1 MDLVLLGLTIGM
13 ANALLAVGLV
23 LIYMSNRVV
32 NFAHGEIGAFAV
44 ALMLTFTQVLDWNYW
59 LALLASLAGTALL
72 AAVIERTVIQRLFRS
87 PRLIVLIATVGVAQ
101 VVTVGRLIL
110 PKPKNGE
117 AAVIAGGG
125 ASFPLPFSEPSF
137 TFGRVVIGPQH
148 LIVLV
153 VGPLVVLAVVLF
165 LRRSVYG
172 MAMRASAENASRA
185 QLLGIPVRRVST
197 LAWVIGGLLAGIGA
211 ILLAPVVGFSSTE
224 AVGLPL
230 LARGLAAATV
240 ARFESVGLAFATG
253 LAFGLI
259 DQLAIFYTGQS
270 GVTDAIV
277 LGIVL
282 LVLLARRFEKRRTT
296 AAEESSWAV
305 ADPVRSLP
313 PEITAHPRWKML
325 SLGTAGTAAV
335 LLLVAPVLMTASSTF
350 LLATIGAVSVVTIA
364 LTILSGWGGQLSIGH
379 WALAGIGGVLGSRL
393 HEVMGVP
400 FWLAFLAVGV
410 IGGAVS
416 LLLGIP
422 ALRLPGPLLAVVTLG
437 FAVVCSTWLF
447 DQPWFRGTGVLD
459 RPEWIGIDTY
469 YYLCLIF
476 LVVVLLVVRSL
487 QRGRFGRNVLAVR
500 DNPVQAAA
508 MGIAVVRT
516 KLATFVLS
524 GTLASLAGFLWAAGV
539 RTASP
544 EAFPAYRSLGLLAA
558 AIIGGLGSVGGAV
571 LGTAYLLGIP
581 YFASDVS
588 PYFGILSTGV
598 GLLVLVLVLP
608 GGLARV
614 AFGIRDRVALIVTGI
629 DVRPKVIPVGEA
641 ALDPQV
647 APAPDPAPDDDDEDE
662 DEPERELVGARR

>member
-1 MDLVLLGLTIGM
+1 VDLVLLGLTVGM

-59 LALLASLAGTALL
+59 LALPASLVGACVLS
-72 AAVIERTVIQRLFRS
+72 AVIERTVIQRLFSS

-101 VVTVGRLIL
+101 VVTVGRLLL
-110 PKPKNGE
+110 PKPEREGE
-117 AAVIAGGG
+117 SVFAGGG
-125 ASFPLPFSEPSF
+125 DTFPVPFDSPTF
-137 TFGRVVIGPQH
+137 TFGRVVLQPQH
-148 LIVLV
+148 LMVLV
-153 VGPLVVLAVVLF
+153 VGPLVVLGVVWF

-172 MAMRASAENASRA
+172 MAMRASAENAQRA
-185 QLLGIPVRRVST
+185 QLVGIPVRRVST
-197 LAWVIGGLLAGIGA
+197 LAWVIGGLLAAIGA

-240 ARFESVGLAFATG
+240 ARFESIGLAFGCG
-253 LAFGLI
+253 LAFGLV

-282 LVLLARRFEKRRTT
+282 VVLLVRRFEKRRTT

-305 ADPVRSLP
+305 AEPYRPLP
-313 PEITAHPRWKML
+313 PEIAKDARWRQI
-325 SLGTAGTAAV
+325 SLGTAALLVV
-335 LLLVAPVLMTASSTF
+335 LLATAPLLLTASSTL
-350 LLATIGAVSVVTIA
+350 LLATIAAVSVVTVA

-393 HEVMGVP
+393 VEVMGVP
-400 FWLAFLAVGV
+400 FWIAWVVAGV
-410 IGGAVS
+410 LGGLVS
-416 LLLGIP
+416 LLLGLP

-437 FAVVCSTWLF
+437 FAVVCSSWLF
-447 DQPWFRGTGVLD
+447 DEPWFRGTGVLD
-459 RPEWIGIDTY
+459 RPGWIGIDTY
-469 YYLCLIF
+469 YYLCLAF
-476 LVVVLLVVRSL
+476 LVTVLLAVRSL

-508 MGIAVVRT
+508 LGIAVTRT
-516 KLATFVLS
+516 KLTTFVLS

-558 AIIGGLGSVGGAV
+558 AIIGGLGSIGGAV
-571 LGTAYLLGIP
+571 LGTTYFLGIP
-581 YFASDVS
+581 YFLSDVS
-588 PYFGILSTGV
+588 PYFGLLSTGI

-608 GGLARV
+608 GGLARI
-614 AFGIRDRVALIVTGI
+614 AFGVRDRVAKLVTGLEPRP
-629 DVRPKVIPVGEA
+629 DVQPV
-641 ALDPQV
+641 DPV
-647 APAPDPAPDDDDEDE
+647 AVDPVVLPDQPRD
-662 DEPERELVGARR
+662 LVGVRR

>member
-59 LALLASLAGTALL
+59 LALVASLVGACVLSAL
-72 AAVIERTVIQRLFRS
+72 IERTVIQRLFRS

-101 VVTVGRLIL
+101 VVTVGRLVL
-110 PKPKNGE
+110 PKPKKDGE
-117 AAVIAGGG
+117 SVFAGGG
-125 ASFPLPFSEPSF
+125 DAFPVPFDEPSF
-137 TFGRVVIGPQH
+137 TFGRVVLQPQH
-148 LIVLV
+148 LMVLV
-153 VGPLVVLAVVLF
+153 VGPLVVLGVVWF

-172 MAMRASAENASRA
+172 VAMRASAENAQRA

-197 LAWVIGGLLAGIGA
+197 LAWVIGGLLAAIGA

-240 ARFESVGLAFATG
+240 ARFESVGLAFGCG

-259 DQLAIFYTGQS
+259 DQLAIFYTGQA

-282 LVLLARRFEKRRTT
+282 VVLLVRRFEKRRTT

-305 ADPVRSLP
+305 ADPYRPLP
-313 PEITAHPRWKML
+313 PEIATHPRWRQV
-325 SLGTAGTAAV
+325 SLGTAALLVV
-335 LLLVAPVLMTASSTF
+335 LLTTAPLLLTASSTL
-350 LLATIGAVSVVTIA
+350 LLATIAAVSVVTVA

-393 HEVMGVP
+393 VEVMGVP
-400 FWLAFLAVGV
+400 FWIAWVVAGV
-410 IGGAVS
+410 AGGLVS
-416 LLLGIP
+416 LLIGLP

-459 RPEWIGIDTY
+459 RPGWIGIDTY
-469 YYLCLIF
+469 YYLCLAF
-476 LVVVLLVVRSL
+476 LVTVLLAVRSL

-508 MGIAVVRT
+508 LGIAVVRT
-516 KLATFVLS
+516 KLTTFVLS
-524 GTLASLAGFLWAAGV
+524 GTLAALAGYLWAAGV

-544 EAFPAYRSLGLLAA
+544 EAFPAFRSLGLLAA

-571 LGTAYLLGIP
+571 LGTAYYLGIP

-588 PYFGILSTGV
+588 PYFGILSTGI
-598 GLLVLVLVLP
+598 GLLVLVLALP
-608 GGLARV
+608 GGLARI
-614 AFGIRDRVALIVTGI
+614 AFGVRDRAAKLVTGI
-629 DVRPKVIPVGEA
+629 EPRPDVQPVT
-641 ALDPQV
+641 
-647 APAPDPAPDDDDEDE
+647 
-662 DEPERELVGARR
+662 EPEIDPVTLPDQPRELVEAGR

>member
-1 MDLVLLGLTIGM
+1 VDLVLLGLTIGM

-44 ALMLTFTQVLDWNYW
+44 ALMLTFTQVLHWNYW
-59 LALLASLAGTALL
+59 LALLASLAGTAVLS
-72 AAVIERTVIQRLFRS
+72 AVIERTFIQRLFTA

-110 PKPKNGE
+110 PKPKNGKDS
-117 AAVIAGGG
+117 IFAGGG
-125 ASFPLPFSEPSF
+125 ETFPVPFDSPTI
-137 TFGRVVIGPQH
+137 TFGRVVLQPQH
-148 LIVLV
+148 LMVLV
-153 VGPLVVLAVVLF
+153 IGPLVVLAVVWF
-165 LRRSVYG
+165 LRATVYG
-172 MAMRASAENASRA
+172 MAMRASAENAQRA

-240 ARFESVGLAFATG
+240 ARFESIGLAFGVG

-270 GVTDAIV
+270 GVTDAILLGVV
-277 LGIVL
+277 LAVL
-282 LVLLARRFEKRRTT
+282 LVRRFEKRRTT

-305 ADPVRSLP
+305 ADPVRRLP
-313 PEITAHPRWKML
+313 AQITSHLRWRQL
-325 SLGTAGTAAV
+325 TVVTVVGLVA
-335 LLLVAPVLMTASSTF
+335 LLVSAPVLLTASSTL
-350 LLATIGAVSVVTIA
+350 LLATIAAVSVVTVA

-379 WALAGIGGVLGSRL
+379 WALAGVGGVLGSRL
-393 HEVMGVP
+393 HEVLGVP
-400 FWLAFLAVGV
+400 FWIAFVLAGV
-410 IGGAVS
+410 LGGVVS
-416 LLLGIP
+416 LLLGLP

-447 DQPWFRGTGVLD
+447 DEPWFRGTGVLD
-459 RPEWIGIDTY
+459 RPEWIDIDTY
-469 YYLCLIF
+469 YYVCLVF
-476 LVVVLLVVRSL
+476 LVTVLLAVRSL
-487 QRGRFGRNVLAVR
+487 QHGRFGRNVLAVR

-516 KLATFVLS
+516 KLTTFVLS
-524 GTLASLAGFLWAAGV
+524 GTLAALAGFLWAAGV

-558 AIIGGLGSVGGAV
+558 AIIGGLGSIGGAV
-571 LGTAYLLGIP
+571 LGTAYYLGIP

-598 GLLVLVLVLP
+598 GLLVLVLALP
-608 GGLARV
+608 GGLARI
-614 AFGIRDRVALIVTGI
+614 AFAIRDRVARLVTGL
-629 DVRPKVIPVGEA
+629 DARPRVEPLDLAEPA
-641 ALDPQV
+641 ALTDKTPQ
-647 APAPDPAPDDDDEDE
+647 
-662 DEPERELVGARR
+662 LVGAGR

>member
-44 ALMLTFTQVLDWNYW
+44 ALMLTFTQVLRWNYW
-59 LALLASLAGTALL
+59 LALLASLGGTCVL
-72 AAVIERTVIQRLFRS
+72 AAVIERSVIQRLFRS

-101 VVTVGRLIL
+101 VVTVARLVL
-110 PKPKNGE
+110 PKPKRGDD
-117 AAVIAGGG
+117 AVFAGGG
-125 ASFPLPFSEPSF
+125 TTFPVPFDHPSF
-137 TFGRVVIGPQH
+137 TFGRVVIGPEH
-148 LIVLV
+148 IMVLV
-153 VGPLVVLAVVLF
+153 VGPLAVLGVVLF

-172 MAMRASAENASRA
+172 VAMRASAENSARA

-197 LAWVIGGLLAGIGA
+197 LAWVLGALLAAIGA

-240 ARFESVGLAFATG
+240 ARFESIGLAFGVG
-253 LAFGLI
+253 LVFGLI

-282 LVLLARRFEKRRTT
+282 LVLLVRRFEKRRTT

-305 ADPVRSLP
+305 ADPVRPLP
-313 PEITAHPRWKML
+313 PEVAAHPRWRQLTIASVGVTSVVAIAVPKLL
-325 SLGTAGTAAV
+325 S
-335 LLLVAPVLMTASSTF
+335 ASSTF
-350 LLATIGAVSVVTIA
+350 LLATVAAVSVVTVA

-379 WALAGIGGVLGSRL
+379 WALAGFGGVLGSRL
-393 HEVMGVP
+393 HEVVGLP

-410 IGGAVS
+410 LGGLMS
-416 LLLGIP
+416 LLLGVP

-437 FAVVCSTWLF
+437 FAVVCSSWLF
-447 DQPWFRGTGVLD
+447 DEPWFRGTGVLD
-459 RPEWIGIDTY
+459 RPAWIGIDTY
-469 YYLCLIF
+469 YYVCLVF
-476 LVVVLLVVRSL
+476 LVVVVFAVRSL

-516 KLATFVLS
+516 KLTTFVLS
-524 GTLASLAGFLWAAGV
+524 GALASLAGYLWAAGV

-581 YFASDVS
+581 YFASGVS

-614 AFGIRDRVALIVTGI
+614 AFAARDRAVLVITGV
-629 DVRPKVIPVGEA
+629 DVRPKVQPVVE
-641 ALDPQV
+641 PVIEQV
-647 APAPDPAPDDDDEDE
+647 ALMEQP
-662 DEPERELVGARR
+662 RQLVGQA

>member
-44 ALMLTFTQVLDWNYW
+44 ALMLTFTQVLDWPYAP
-59 LALLASLAGTALL
+59 ALLASLAGTCVL

-117 AAVIAGGG
+117 GDVFAGGG
-125 ASFPLPFSEPSF
+125 TQFPVPFDGPSF
-137 TFGRVVIGPQH
+137 VFGRVVIGPEH
-148 LIVLV
+148 LMVLV
-153 VGPLVVLAVVLF
+153 IGPIAVLGVVLF

-172 MAMRASAENASRA
+172 IAMRASAENSARA

-197 LAWVIGGLLAGIGA
+197 LAWVIGALLAGIGA

-230 LARGLAAATV
+230 LARGLAAATI
-240 ARFESVGLAFATG
+240 ARFESVGLAFGVG
-253 LAFGLI
+253 LVFGLV

-277 LGIVL
+277 LGVVL
-282 LVLLARRFEKRRTT
+282 VVLLARRFEKRRTT

-305 ADPVRSLP
+305 ADPVRPLP
-313 PEITAHPRWKML
+313 PEIAAHPRWRAV
-325 SLGTAGTAAV
+325 SLTAVGVAAS
-335 LLLVAPVLMTASSTF
+335 LLLAAPGLLAASSTF
-350 LLATIGAVSVVTIA
+350 LLATIAVVSVVTVA

-379 WALAGIGGVLGSRL
+379 WAIAGFGGVLGSRL
-393 HEVMGVP
+393 HEVLDVP
-400 FWLAFLAVGV
+400 FWLAFLAVGAL
-410 IGGAVS
+410 GGAVS
-416 LLLGIP
+416 LLIGIP

-437 FAVVCSTWLF
+437 FAVVCSSWLF
-447 DQPWFRGTGVLD
+447 DEPWFRGTGVLD

-469 YYLCLIF
+469 YYLCLLF
-476 LVVVLLVVRSL
+476 LAVVVLAVRSL

-516 KLATFVLS
+516 KLTTFVLS

-544 EAFPAYRSLGLLAA
+544 EAFPAYRSLSLLAA

-581 YFASDVS
+581 YFAADVS

-614 AFGIRDRVALIVTGI
+614 AFAVRDRVALWVTGL
-629 DVRPKVIPVGEA
+629 DARPKVEPVEPVEPT
-641 ALDPQV
+641 PQV
-647 APAPDPAPDDDDEDE
+647 
-662 DEPERELVGARR
+662 EPELVGASR

>member
-59 LALLASLAGTALL
+59 LALVASLVGTCVL

-87 PRLIVLIATVGVAQ
+87 PRLIVLIATVGIAQ
-101 VVTVGRLIL
+101 VVTVGRLVL
-110 PKPKNGE
+110 PKPKDINDE
-117 AAVIAGGG
+117 NIFAGGG
-125 ASFPLPFSEPSF
+125 ETFPVPFDRPSF
-137 TFGRVVIGPQH
+137 TFGRVVIQPQH
-148 LIVLV
+148 VMVLV
-153 VGPLVVLAVVLF
+153 VGPLVVLAVVWF

-172 MAMRASAENASRA
+172 VAMRAAAENSARA
-185 QLLGIPVRRVST
+185 QLLGIPVHRVST
-197 LAWVIGGLLAGIGA
+197 LAWVIGALLAGIGA
-211 ILLAPVVGFSSTE
+211 ILLAPVIGFSSTE

-240 ARFESVGLAFATG
+240 ARFESVGLAFGAG
-253 LAFGLI
+253 LVFGLV
-259 DQLAIFYTGQS
+259 DQLAVFYTGQS

-277 LGIVL
+277 LGVVLVVL
-282 LVLLARRFEKRRTT
+282 LVRRFEKRRTT

-305 ADPVRSLP
+305 ADPVRPLP
-313 PEITAHPRWKML
+313 PEIVAHPRWRQV
-325 SLGTAGTAAV
+325 SLAVVGLTAA
-335 LLLVAPVLMTASSTF
+335 LLLVAPALLTASSTF
-350 LLATIGAVSVVTIA
+350 LLATVAAVSVVTVA

-393 HEVMGVP
+393 HEVVGVP
-400 FWLAFLAVGV
+400 FWFAFLAVGLL
-410 IGGAVS
+410 GGAVS
-416 LLLGIP
+416 LLLGLP

-447 DQPWFRGTGVLD
+447 DEPWFRGTGVLE
-459 RPEWIGIDTY
+459 RPAWIGIDTY
-469 YYLCLIF
+469 YYVCLTF
-476 LVVVLLVVRSL
+476 LVVVVLAVRSL

-508 MGIAVVRT
+508 MGIAIVRV
-516 KLATFVLS
+516 KLTTFVLS
-524 GTLASLAGFLWAAGV
+524 GTLAALAGFLWAAGV

-571 LGTAYLLGIP
+571 LGTAYFLGIP

-614 AFGIRDRVALIVTGI
+614 AFAVRDRVALLVTGL
-629 DVRPKVIPVGEA
+629 DARPKVEQLPEPVV
-641 ALDPQV
+641 ALG
-647 APAPDPAPDDDDEDE
+647 PA
-662 DEPERELVGARR
+662 ELVGAGR

>member
-44 ALMLTFTQVLDWNYW
+44 ALMLTFTQVLDWAYVP
-59 LALLASLAGTALL
+59 ALLASLAGTCVL

-110 PKPKNGE
+110 PKPENGE
-117 AAVIAGGG
+117 GDVFAGGG
-125 ASFPLPFSEPSF
+125 TAFPVPFDGPSL
-137 TFGRVVIGPQH
+137 TFGRVVIGPEH
-148 LIVLV
+148 LMVLV
-153 VGPLVVLAVVLF
+153 IGPIAVLAVVLF

-172 MAMRASAENASRA
+172 IAMRASSENAARA

-240 ARFESVGLAFATG
+240 ARFESVGLAFG
-253 LAFGLI
+253 LGLVFGLV
-259 DQLAIFYTGQS
+259 DQLAIFYTGKS
-270 GVTDAIV
+270 GVTDAVV

-282 LVLLARRFEKRRTT
+282 VVLLLRRFEKRRTT
-296 AAEESSWAV
+296 ASEESSWAV
-305 ADPVRSLP
+305 ADPVRPLP
-313 PEITAHPRWKML
+313 PEIAANRRWQGVVL
-325 SLGTAGTAAV
+325 ATVGLTAAM
-335 LLLVAPVLMTASSTF
+335 LLAAPGLLTPSSTF

-364 LTILSGWGGQLSIGH
+364 LTVLSGWGGQLSIGH
-379 WALAGIGGVLGSRL
+379 WALAGVGGVLGSRL
-393 HEVMGVP
+393 HEILGVP
-400 FWLAFLAVGV
+400 FWLAFLVAGAL
-410 IGGAVS
+410 GGAVA

-437 FAVVCSTWLF
+437 FAVVCSSWLF
-447 DQPWFRGTGVLD
+447 DQPWFAGNGVLT
-459 RPEWIGIDTY
+459 RPEWIGIDAY
-469 YYLCLIF
+469 YYVCLAF
-476 LVVVLLVVRSL
+476 LVTVLLGVRTL
-487 QRGRFGRNVLAVR
+487 QRGRFGRNVVAVR
-500 DNPVQAAA
+500 DNPAQAAA

-516 KLATFVLS
+516 KLTTFVLS
-524 GTLASLAGFLWAAGV
+524 GALASLAGFLWAAGV
-539 RTASP
+539 TNASP
-544 EAFPAYRSLGLLAA
+544 EAFPAYRSLGLLSA

-614 AFGIRDRVALIVTGI
+614 AFAVRDRIALLVTGI
-629 DVRPKVIPVGEA
+629 DARPRVEPVQE
-641 ALDPQV
+641 QQS
-647 APAPDPAPDDDDEDE
+647 
-662 DEPERELVGARR
+662 EPEPVRELVGAGR

>member
-1 MDLVLLGLTIGM
+1 VDLVLLGLTIGM

-44 ALMLTFTQVLDWNYW
+44 ALMLTFTQVLHWNYW
-59 LALLASLAGTALL
+59 LALLASLAGTAVLS
-72 AAVIERTVIQRLFRS
+72 AVIERTFIQRLFNA
-87 PRLIVLIATVGVAQ
+87 PRLIVLIATVGIAQ
-101 VVTVGRLIL
+101 VVTVGRLTL

-117 AAVIAGGG
+117 DSIFAGGG
-125 ASFPLPFSEPSF
+125 ETFPVPFHSPTI
-137 TFGRVVIGPQH
+137 TFGRVVLQPQH
-148 LIVLV
+148 LMVLV
-153 VGPLVVLAVVLF
+153 VGPLVVLAVVVF
-165 LRRSVYG
+165 LRKSVYG
-172 MAMRASAENASRA
+172 VAMRASAENAQRA
-185 QLLGIPVRRVST
+185 HLLGIPVRRVST
-197 LAWVIGGLLAGIGA
+197 LSWVLGGLLAGIGA

-240 ARFESVGLAFATG
+240 ARFESIGLAFGVG

-277 LGIVL
+277 LGCVLVVL
-282 LVLLARRFEKRRTT
+282 LLRRFEKRRTT

-305 ADPVRSLP
+305 ADPVRPLP
-313 PEITAHPRWKML
+313 PEIAEHPRWRQI
-325 SLGTAGTAAV
+325 SLTTAGVCVA
-335 LLLVAPVLMTASSTF
+335 LLLAAPGLLTASSTL
-350 LLATIGAVSVVTIA
+350 LLATIAAVSVVTVS

-393 HEVMGVP
+393 HEVLGVP
-400 FWLAFLAVGV
+400 FWLAFVVAGLL
-410 IGGAVS
+410 GGAVS
-416 LLLGIP
+416 LLLGLP

-447 DQPWFRGTGVLD
+447 DEPWFRGTGVLD
-459 RPEWIGIDTY
+459 RPAWIGIDTY
-469 YYLCLIF
+469 YYVCLAF
-476 LVVVLLVVRSL
+476 LVTVLLAVRSL

-516 KLATFVLS
+516 KLTTFVLS

-558 AIIGGLGSVGGAV
+558 AIIGGLGSIGGAV
-571 LGTAYLLGIP
+571 LGTAYYLGIP
-581 YFASDVS
+581 YFASGVS

-608 GGLARV
+608 GGLARI
-614 AFGIRDRVALIVTGI
+614 AFAVRDQAARLVTGF
-629 DVRPKVIPVGEA
+629 DARPTVQP
-641 ALDPQV
+641 LDPV
-647 APAPDPAPDDDDEDE
+647 APPEPVELPAQP
-662 DEPERELVGARR
+662 RELVGAAR

>member
-44 ALMLTFTQVLDWNYW
+44 ALMLTFTQVLHWYYW
-59 LALLASLAGTALL
+59 PSLLASLVGTCVL
-72 AAVIERTVIQRLFRS
+72 AAVIERSVIQRLFRS
-87 PRLIVLIATVGVAQ
+87 PRLIVLIATVGIAQ
-101 VVTVGRLIL
+101 VVTVGRLLL
-110 PKPKNGE
+110 PKPKNGDT
-117 AAVIAGGG
+117 AIFAGGG
-125 ASFPLPFSEPSF
+125 TQFPVPFDGPSF
-137 TFGRVVIGPQH
+137 TFGRVVIGPEH
-148 LIVLV
+148 LMVLV
-153 VGPLVVLAVVLF
+153 IGPLAVLGVVIF

-172 MAMRASAENASRA
+172 IAMRASAENSDRA

-197 LAWVIGGLLAGIGA
+197 LAWVIGALLAGIGA

-240 ARFESVGLAFATG
+240 ARFESVGLAFGVG
-253 LAFGLI
+253 LGFGLI
-259 DQLAIFYTGQS
+259 DQLSIFYTGQS
-270 GVTDAIV
+270 GITDAIL

-282 LVLLARRFEKRRTT
+282 VVLLFRRFEKRRTT
-296 AAEESSWAV
+296 ASEESSWAV
-305 ADPVRSLP
+305 ADPVRPLP
-313 PEITAHPRWKML
+313 PEIAAHPRWKL
-325 SLGTAGTAAV
+325 VSRGAAGTAAT
-335 LLLVAPVLMTASSTF
+335 LLLLAPGLLAASSTF
-350 LLATIGAVSVVTIA
+350 LLATIAAVSVVTVA

-379 WALAGIGGVLGSRL
+379 WALAGVGGVLGSRL
-393 HEVMGVP
+393 HEVLGVP
-400 FWLAFLAVGV
+400 FWLAFIAVGV
-410 IGGAVS
+410 LGGAVS

-447 DQPWFRGTGVLD
+447 DESWFRGTGVLE

-469 YYLCLIF
+469 YYLCLLF
-476 LVVVLLVVRSL
+476 LAVVLLGVRAL
-487 QRGRFGRNVLAVR
+487 QRGRFGRNVIAVR

-516 KLATFVLS
+516 KLTTFVLS

-558 AIIGGLGSVGGAV
+558 AIIGGLGSIGGAV
-571 LGTAYLLGIP
+571 LGTVYLLGIP
-581 YFASDVS
+581 YFAADIS

-614 AFGIRDRVALIVTGI
+614 AFTIRDRVALLVTGL
-629 DVRPKVIPVGEA
+629 DARPKV
-641 ALDPQV
+641 
-647 APAPDPAPDDDDEDE
+647 
-662 DEPERELVGARR
+662 EPLPEPTVVVERELVETP

>member
-1 MDLVLLGLTIGM
+1 VDLVLLGLTIGM

-59 LALLASLAGTALL
+59 LALAASLAGTCLL
-72 AAVIERTVIQRLFRS
+72 AAVIERTVIQRLFSS
-87 PRLIVLIATVGVAQ
+87 PRLIVLIATVGIAQ
-101 VVTVGRLIL
+101 VVTVGRLVL
-110 PKPKNGE
+110 PKPKNGDE
-117 AAVIAGGG
+117 SIFAGGG
-125 ASFPLPFSEPSF
+125 ETFPVPFDEPSF
-137 TFGRVVIGPQH
+137 TFGRVVLQPQH
-148 LIVLV
+148 LMVLV
-153 VGPLVVLAVVLF
+153 IGPLVVLGVVLF
-165 LRRSVYG
+165 LRKSVYG
-172 MAMRASAENASRA
+172 VAMRASAENAQRA

-197 LAWVIGGLLAGIGA
+197 LAWVIGALLAGIGA

-240 ARFESVGLAFATG
+240 ARFESVGLAFGAG
-253 LAFGLI
+253 LGFGLI

-277 LGIVL
+277 LGTVLVVL
-282 LVLLARRFEKRRTT
+282 LFRRFEKRRTT

-305 ADPVRSLP
+305 ADPVRPLP
-313 PEITAHPRWKML
+313 PQITGHVRWRQI
-325 SLGTAGTAAV
+325 SLATVVITTA
-335 LLLVAPVLMTASSTF
+335 LLLAAPVLLTASSTL
-350 LLATIGAVSVVTIA
+350 LLATIAAVSVVTVA

-379 WALAGIGGVLGSRL
+379 WALAGVGGVLGSRL
-393 HEVMGVP
+393 HEVLGVP
-400 FWLAFLAVGV
+400 FWFAFLLAGLLGGV
-410 IGGAVS
+410 VS
-416 LLLGIP
+416 LLLGLP

-447 DQPWFRGTGVLD
+447 DEPWFRGTGVLD
-459 RPEWIGIDTY
+459 RPAWIGIDAY
-469 YYLCLIF
+469 YYVCLVF
-476 LVVVLLVVRSL
+476 LVTVLFAVRAL

-500 DNPVQAAA
+500 DNPAQAAA

-516 KLATFVLS
+516 KLTTFVLS
-524 GTLASLAGFLWAAGV
+524 GTLAALAGFLWAAGV

-571 LGTAYLLGIP
+571 LGTAYYLGIP

-608 GGLARV
+608 GGLARI
-614 AFGIRDRVALIVTGI
+614 AFAVRDRVARLVTGF
-629 DVRPKVIPVGEA
+629 DARPKVEPVDLVEPA
-641 ALDPQV
+641 EVPQ
-647 APAPDPAPDDDDEDE
+647 
-662 DEPERELVGARR
+662 LVGAGR

>member
-1 MDLVLLGLTIGM
+1 VDLVLLGLTIGM

-44 ALMLTFTQVLDWNYW
+44 ALMLTFTQVLHWNYW
-59 LALLASLAGTALL
+59 LALLASLAGTAVLS
-72 AAVIERTVIQRLFRS
+72 AVIERTVIQRLFTA

-117 AAVIAGGG
+117 DSIFAGGG
-125 ASFPLPFSEPSF
+125 ETFPVPFDSPTF
-137 TFGRVVIGPQH
+137 TFGRVVLQPQH
-148 LIVLV
+148 LMVLV
-153 VGPLVVLAVVLF
+153 IGPLVVLGVVWF
-165 LRRSVYG
+165 LRATVYG
-172 MAMRASAENASRA
+172 MAMRASAENAQRA

-197 LAWVIGGLLAGIGA
+197 LAWVIGGTLAAVGA

-240 ARFESVGLAFATG
+240 ARFESIGLAFGVG

-270 GVTDAIV
+270 GVTDAILLGVV
-277 LGIVL
+277 LAVL
-282 LVLLARRFEKRRTT
+282 LVRRFEKRRTT

-305 ADPVRSLP
+305 ADPVRRLP
-313 PEITAHPRWKML
+313 AQITSHLRWRQVTVVTVVGL
-325 SLGTAGTAAV
+325 VA
-335 LLLVAPVLMTASSTF
+335 LLVSAPVLLTASSTL
-350 LLATIGAVSVVTIA
+350 LLATIAAVSVVTVA

-379 WALAGIGGVLGSRL
+379 WALAGVGGVLGSRL
-393 HEVMGVP
+393 HEVVGVP
-400 FWLAFLAVGV
+400 FWIAFLLAGLLGGV
-410 IGGAVS
+410 VS
-416 LLLGIP
+416 LLLGLP

-437 FAVVCSTWLF
+437 FAVVCSSWLF
-447 DQPWFRGTGVLD
+447 DEPWFRGTGVLD
-459 RPEWIGIDTY
+459 RPEWIDIDTY
-469 YYLCLIF
+469 YYVCLVF
-476 LVVVLLVVRSL
+476 LAVVLVAVRSL

-508 MGIAVVRT
+508 LGIAVVRT
-516 KLATFVLS
+516 KLTTFVLS

-571 LGTAYLLGIP
+571 LGTAYFLGIP

-614 AFGIRDRVALIVTGI
+614 AFAVRDRVALLVTGL
-629 DVRPKVIPVGEA
+629 DARPRVEALDLAEPA
-641 ALDPQV
+641 ALTDKTPQ
-647 APAPDPAPDDDDEDE
+647 
-662 DEPERELVGARR
+662 LVGAGR

>member
-44 ALMLTFTQVLDWNYW
+44 ALMLTFTQVLDWSYW
-59 LALLASLAGTALL
+59 LALPASLVGACVLS
-72 AAVIERTVIQRLFRS
+72 AVIERTVIQRLFAS
-87 PRLIVLIATVGVAQ
+87 PRLIVLIATVGIAQ
-101 VVTVGRLIL
+101 VVTVGRLLL
-110 PKPKNGE
+110 PKPEKDGE
-117 AAVIAGGG
+117 SVFAGGG
-125 ASFPLPFSEPSF
+125 DSFPVPFDEPSF
-137 TFGRVVIGPQH
+137 TFGRVVLQPQH
-148 LIVLV
+148 LMVLV
-153 VGPLVVLAVVLF
+153 IAPLVVLGVVWF

-172 MAMRASAENASRA
+172 VAMRASAENAQRA

-197 LAWVIGGLLAGIGA
+197 LAWVIGGLLAAIGA

-240 ARFESVGLAFATG
+240 ARFESVGLAFGCG
-253 LAFGLI
+253 LVFGLV
-259 DQLAIFYTGQS
+259 DQLAIFYTGQA

-282 LVLLARRFEKRRTT
+282 VVLLVRRFEKRRTT

-305 ADPVRSLP
+305 AEPYRPLP
-313 PEITAHPRWKML
+313 PEITADARWRRV
-325 SLGTAGTAAV
+325 SLGSAALLVVVLATAP
-335 LLLVAPVLMTASSTF
+335 LLLTASSTL
-350 LLATIGAVSVVTIA
+350 LLATIAAVSVVTVA

-379 WALAGIGGVLGSRL
+379 WALAGVGGVLGSRL
-393 HEVMGVP
+393 VEVVGVP
-400 FWLAFLAVGV
+400 FWIAWVVAGV
-410 IGGAVS
+410 IGGLVS
-416 LLLGIP
+416 LLIGLP

-447 DQPWFRGTGVLD
+447 DEPWFRGTGVLD
-459 RPEWIGIDTY
+459 RPGWIGIDTY
-469 YYLCLIF
+469 YYVCLAF
-476 LVVVLLVVRSL
+476 LVTVLLAVRSL

-508 MGIAVVRT
+508 LGIAVTRT

-524 GTLASLAGFLWAAGV
+524 GTLAALAGYLWAAGV

-558 AIIGGLGSVGGAV
+558 AIIGGLGSIGGAV
-571 LGTAYLLGIP
+571 LGTTYYLGIP

-588 PYFGILSTGV
+588 PYFGILSTGI

-608 GGLARV
+608 GGLARI
-614 AFGIRDRVALIVTGI
+614 AFGVRDLVARLVTGI
-629 DVRPKVIPVGEA
+629 DPRPDVQPVEPV
-641 ALDPQV
+641 AL
-647 APAPDPAPDDDDEDE
+647 
-662 DEPERELVGARR
+662 EPVELSDRPLVGAGR

>member
-44 ALMLTFTQVLDWNYW
+44 ALMLTFTQVLHWGYW
-59 LALLASLAGTALL
+59 FALLAALAGTALL
-72 AAVIERTVIQRLFRS
+72 GAVIERTVIQRLFTS

-110 PKPKNGE
+110 PKPKNGGE
-117 AAVIAGGG
+117 SVFAGGG
-125 ASFPLPFSEPSF
+125 GAFPVPFDHPTLE
-137 TFGRVVIGPQH
+137 FGRVVLLPQH
-148 LIVLV
+148 FMVLV
-153 VGPLVVLAVVLF
+153 VGPLVVLAVVVF

-172 MAMRASAENASRA
+172 MAMRASAENAQRA
-185 QLLGIPVRRVST
+185 QLLGIPVRRIST
-197 LAWVIGGLLAGIGA
+197 LAWVLGALLAGIGA

-240 ARFESVGLAFATG
+240 ARFESIGLAFGVG
-253 LAFGLI
+253 LGFGLI
-259 DQLAIFYTGQS
+259 DQLVIFYTGQS
-270 GVTDAIV
+270 GVTDAVV
-277 LGIVL
+277 LGLVLVVL
-282 LVLLARRFEKRRTT
+282 LVRRFEKRRTT

-305 ADPVRSLP
+305 ADPVRPLP
-313 PEITAHPRWKML
+313 PQIAAHPRWRQL
-325 SLGTAGTAAV
+325 SLVSLVVVAAA
-335 LLLVAPVLMTASSTF
+335 LLLAPVALTASSTL
-350 LLATIGAVSVVTIA
+350 LLATICAVSVVTVS
-364 LTILSGWGGQLSIGH
+364 LTMLSGWGGQLSIGH
-379 WALAGIGGVLGSRL
+379 WALAGVGGVLGSRL
-393 HEVMGVP
+393 HEVVGVP
-400 FWLAFLAVGV
+400 FWLAFLLAGALGGV
-410 IGGAVS
+410 VS
-416 LLLGIP
+416 LLLGLP

-447 DQPWFRGTGVLD
+447 DEPWFRGSGVLD
-459 RPEWIGIDTY
+459 RPAWIDIDNY
-469 YYLCLIF
+469 YYVCLVF
-476 LVVVLLVVRSL
+476 LLVVLGAVRTL

-500 DNPVQAAA
+500 DNPAQAAA

-516 KLATFVLS
+516 KLTTFVLS
-524 GTLASLAGFLWAAGV
+524 GTLAALAGFLWSAGV

-581 YFASDVS
+581 YFAADVS

-608 GGLARV
+608 GGLARI
-614 AFGIRDRVALIVTGI
+614 AFAVRDRLALAITGF
-629 DVRPKVIPVGEA
+629 DARPKVEPVDLVVPPPKPELSA
-641 ALDPQV
+641 AS
-647 APAPDPAPDDDDEDE
+647 
-662 DEPERELVGARR
+662 R

>member
-44 ALMLTFTQVLDWNYW
+44 ALMLTFTQVLDWAYW
-59 LALLASLAGTALL
+59 PALLASLAGTALL
-72 AAVIERTVIQRLFRS
+72 AAAIERTVIQRLFRS

-101 VVTVGRLIL
+101 VVTVGRLVL
-110 PKPKNGE
+110 PKPKNGDD
-117 AAVIAGGG
+117 AVFAGGG
-125 ASFPLPFSEPSF
+125 TAFPVPFSEPSF
-137 TFGRVVIGPQH
+137 EFGRVIIGPQH
-148 LIVLV
+148 LMVLV
-153 VGPLVVLAVVLF
+153 VGPLAVLGVVLF

-172 MAMRASAENASRA
+172 IAMRASAENSARA

-211 ILLAPVVGFSSTE
+211 ILLAPIVGFSSTE

-240 ARFESVGLAFATG
+240 ARFESVGLAFG
-253 LAFGLI
+253 LGLVFGLV
-259 DQLAIFYTGQS
+259 DQLAIFYTGKS
-270 GVTDAIV
+270 GVTDAVV
-277 LGIVL
+277 LGVVLVVL
-282 LVLLARRFEKRRTT
+282 LLRRFEKRRTT
-296 AAEESSWAV
+296 ASEESSWAV
-305 ADPVRSLP
+305 SDPVRALP
-313 PEITAHPRWKML
+313 PEITGDRRWRGVVL
-325 SLGTAGTAAV
+325 ASVGVTAT
-335 LLLVAPVLMTASSTF
+335 LLLLAPGVLSSSSTF

-364 LTILSGWGGQLSIGH
+364 LTVLSGWGGQLSIGH
-379 WALAGIGGVLGSRL
+379 WALAGVGGVLGSRL
-393 HEVMGVP
+393 HEVLGVP
-400 FWLAFLAVGV
+400 FWLAFLAVGAL
-410 IGGAVS
+410 GGLIS
-416 LLLGIP
+416 LLLGLP

-447 DQPWFRGTGVLD
+447 DQPWFAGTGVLE
-459 RPEWIGIDTY
+459 RPAWIGIDTY
-469 YYLCLIF
+469 YYVCLVF
-476 LVVVLLVVRSL
+476 LVVVMLGVRTL
-487 QRGRFGRNVLAVR
+487 QRGRFGRNVVAVR
-500 DNPVQAAA
+500 DNPAQAAA

-516 KLATFVLS
+516 KLTTFVLS

-539 RTASP
+539 TTASP
-544 EAFPAYRSLGLLAA
+544 EAFPAHRSLGLLAA

-581 YFASDVS
+581 YFAADVS

-614 AFGIRDRVALIVTGI
+614 AFAVRDRVALLVTG
-629 DVRPKVIPVGEA
+629 VEARPRVEPV
-641 ALDPQV
+641 P
-647 APAPDPAPDDDDEDE
+647 
-662 DEPERELVGARR
+662 EPELEPQPVLVGAGR